1 MDTKKTAVLLDTPQ
15 QQAAGQADLLDC
27 GSGAP
32 GAWPLGFATWLGG
45 EGARSVLRRP
55 LVLIVTLGSPMSPA
69 PPVTHLQHGT
79 ALKIHV
85 GFLGC

>member
-32 GAWPLGFATWLGG
+32 GAWLLGFATWLAGEGG
-45 EGARSVLRRP
+45 ELCA
-55 LVLIVTLGSPMSPA
+55 
-69 PPVTHLQHGT
+69 
-79 ALKIHV
+79 
-85 GFLGC
+85 